1 METLD
6 AMWARIEQVVP
17 RQEPAAAIAAL
28 FAPHI
33 SSFMRTAARDIRGPK
48 RPGATELT
56 PWRRGAA

>member
-1 METLD
+1 
-6 AMWARIEQVVP
+6 MWARIEQVVP